1 MILKEIN
8 LIQSQLQQHK
18 DTHGKFTIEVAKQEL
33 LLTETHVKLADLL
46 RSSRLGTN
54 QKESEHHYLQALQEV
69 ARLENLT
76 FLGKRP
82 SLLYNLRIDQATAH
96 LGLGSLYRDQYSIQ
110 KALEQLTK
118 AHDLTQELII
128 IEDSPGQQDRPGVI
142 LTTHGEI
149 LNIPDQATPED
160 VRSALDKQQ
169 RAVAKFRQLE
179 QTTIGPL
186 PEQTLRKLI
195 EALLSMADTLENLE
209 LYKESQEAMRESQ
222 VIGKRAQ
229 IENNPS
235 SLHLHQQIFASTKET
250 MTARRELDDHTSTLH
265 VGSKICLH
273 GLINQIMNGKKG
285 TVLGPAI
292 NNRIGIQ
299 LQGEKRQVSIRIFN
313 IRYWEGLEQN
323 CRTLYDKVVA
333 KAQVEIEFL
342 RVELQIQIKKQEI
355 SISIRHWRNTTWE
368 EHYGYP
374 INP

>member
-1 MILKEIN
+1 MILKEID

-18 DTHGKFTIEVAKQEL
+18 VTHGNFTIEVAKQEL

-54 QKESEHHYLQALQEV
+54 QKESKHHYLQALQKV

-82 SLLYNLRIDQATAH
+82 SLLYNLRIDQAAAH
-96 LGLGSLYRDQYSIQ
+96 LGPGSLYRDQYLIH

-128 IEDSPGQQDRPGVI
+128 IEDSPGQQDRLGVI

-149 LNIPDQATPED
+149 LNIPDQSTPED
-160 VRSALDKQQ
+160 IHHALDKQQ
-169 RAVAKFRQLE
+169 RAVAIFRQLE

-186 PEQTLRKLI
+186 REQTLR
-195 EALLSMADTLENLE
+195 ALLAMADTLEGLE

-229 IENNPS
+229 IENNTS
-235 SLHLHQQIFASTKET
+235 SLHLHQQRAASTKET
-250 MTARRELDDHTSTLH
+250 MDARRELDDHTSTLH
-265 VGSKICLH
+265 VGSKIRLH
-273 GLINQIMNGKKG
+273 GLINQRMNGKKG
-285 TVLGPAI
+285 TVLGPTI

-299 LQGEKRQVSIRIFN
+299 LQGENRQVSIRIFN
-313 IRYWEGLEQN
+313 LRYWEGPEQN
-323 CRTLYDKVVA
+323 CQTLYDKVVS
-333 KAQVEIEFL
+333 KA
-342 RVELQIQIKKQEI
+342 
-355 SISIRHWRNTTWE
+355 
-368 EHYGYP
+368 
-374 INP
+374 